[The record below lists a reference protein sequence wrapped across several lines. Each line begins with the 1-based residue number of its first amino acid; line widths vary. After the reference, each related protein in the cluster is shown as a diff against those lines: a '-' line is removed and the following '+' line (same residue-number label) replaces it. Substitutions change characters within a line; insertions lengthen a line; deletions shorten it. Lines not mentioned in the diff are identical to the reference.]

1 MSQRHGDTEKI
12 DKLSTQVIGASI
24 DVHKTLG
31 PGLLESVYQ
40 KCLAYELTER
50 GLAFSSE
57 QHLPIKYKSL
67 TFNDAYR
74 TDFII
79 NDCLIVELKAVEAI
93 LPLHKAQ
100 LLSYL
105 KLIGIKLGLL
115 INFNVPVLKQ
125 GISRI
130 IN

>member
-1 MSQRHGDTEKI
+1 LSQRRGDTEEI
-12 DKLSTQVIGASI
+12 NKLSTQVIGAAI
-24 DVHKTLG
+24 DVHKALG

-40 KCLAYELTER
+40 KCLAYELTEM
-50 GLAFSSE
+50 GLDFSSE
-57 QHLPIKYKSL
+57 QCLPITYKSL
-67 TFNDAYR
+67 TFNNAYR
-74 TDFII
+74 ADFIVD
-79 NDCLIVELKAVEAI
+79 NTLIIELKAVEAV

-105 KLIGIKLGLL
+105 KLSGKQLGLL
-115 INFNVPVLKQ
+115 INFNVPVLRQ

>member
-1 MSQRHGDTEKI
+1 MND
-12 DKLSTQVIGASI
+12 LSNQVIGAAI
-24 DVHKTLG
+24 DVHKILG

-50 GLAFSSE
+50 KLTFSTE
-57 QHLPIKYKSL
+57 QNLPIKYKSL
-67 TFNDAYR
+67 TFKDAYR
-74 TDFII
+74 TDFIV
-79 NDCLIVELKAVEAI
+79 NDTLIVELKAVEAI

-105 KLIGIKLGLL
+105 KLSGNKLGLL